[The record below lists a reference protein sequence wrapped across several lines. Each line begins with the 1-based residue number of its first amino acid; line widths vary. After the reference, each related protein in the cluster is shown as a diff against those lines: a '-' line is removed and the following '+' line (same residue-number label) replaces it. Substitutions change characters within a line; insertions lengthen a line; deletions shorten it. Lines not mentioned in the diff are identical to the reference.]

1 MTSGM
6 SEEKRQLELDLS
18 LPKESKEE
26 EMSPKFT
33 PEELENSKRIFKSAT
48 PKYDL
53 SWYVKWFS
61 SILILIALSI
71 RSADYPRIYD
81 MRFGFVGMLG
91 WTYVGILWKDRAII
105 IMNVI
110 STILLA
116 IGLLTHYRGLF

>member
-1 MTSGM
+1 MND
-6 SEEKRQLELDLS
+6 EDPKQLELFLEEE
-18 LPKESKEE
+18 KKEE
-26 EMSPKFT
+26 AEVSPKFT

-53 SWYVKWFS
+53 SWYIKWAS
-61 SILILIALSI
+61 SILILIALTI
-71 RSADYPRIYD
+71 RAADYPRIYD
-81 MRFGFVGMLG
+81 MWFGFVGMIG

>member
-1 MTSGM
+1 M
-6 SEEKRQLELDLS
+6 SDEREYKQLELFL
-18 LPKESKEE
+18 EEQKEE
-26 EMSPKFT
+26 DELTNPKFA
-33 PEELENSKRIFKSAT
+33 PEELENSNRIFKSAT

-53 SWYVKWFS
+53 SWYVKWIS
-61 SILILIALSI
+61 SILILVALTI
-71 RSADYPRIYD
+71 RAADYPRIYD
-81 MRFGFVGMLG
+81 MWFGFFGMIG

>member
-1 MTSGM
+1 M

-18 LPKESKEE
+18 LPEESKEE
-26 EMSPKFT
+26 EVSPKFT

-53 SWYVKWFS
+53 SWYIKWAS
-61 SILILIALSI
+61 SILILIALTI
-71 RSADYPRIYD
+71 RAADYQRIYD
-81 MRFGFVGMLG
+81 MWFGFVGMIG

>member
-1 MTSGM
+1 M
-6 SEEKRQLELDLS
+6 SDEREYKQLELFL
-18 LPKESKEE
+18 EEEKEE
-26 EMSPKFT
+26 DELTNPKFA
-33 PEELENSKRIFKSAT
+33 PEELENSNRIFKSAT

-61 SILILIALSI
+61 SILILVALTI
-71 RSADYPRIYD
+71 RAADYPRIYD
-81 MRFGFVGMLG
+81 MWFGFFGMIG

>member
-1 MTSGM
+1 M
-6 SEEKRQLELDLS
+6 SDGDPKQLELFLEEE
-18 LPKESKEE
+18 KKEE
-26 EMSPKFT
+26 AEVSPKFT

-48 PKYDL
+48 PKYDI

-71 RSADYPRIYD
+71 RAADYPRIYD
-81 MRFGFVGMLG
+81 MWFGFVGMIG

-110 STILLA
+110 STALLLT
-116 IGLLTHYRGLF
+116 GLLTHYRGSF

>member
-1 MTSGM
+1 M
-6 SEEKRQLELDLS
+6 SEDTKQLELDLDF
-18 LPKESKEE
+18 PKEE
-26 EMSPKFT
+26 EKEPEVSHQKFA
-33 PEELENSKRIFKSAT
+33 PEEIENSNRIFKSAT

-61 SILILIALSI
+61 SILILVALTI
-71 RSADYPRIYD
+71 RAADYPRIYD
-81 MRFGFVGMLG
+81 MWFGFFGMIG